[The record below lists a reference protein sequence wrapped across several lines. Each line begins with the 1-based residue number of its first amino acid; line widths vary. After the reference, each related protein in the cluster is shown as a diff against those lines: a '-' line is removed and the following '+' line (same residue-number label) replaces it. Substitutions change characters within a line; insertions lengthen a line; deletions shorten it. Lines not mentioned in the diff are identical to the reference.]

1 MINIYKKPLLDYFDA
16 KMKKFDDRYHDKYR
30 FFTCMS
36 NKPGIFEDHD
46 VLYLVEY
53 NKIMDNE
60 IWQNFSSI
68 DIRCYI
74 FKHYIYSKDCYYL
87 YNESD
92 IDQLFTEAEIAI
104 KI

>member
-1 MINIYKKPLLDYFDA
+1 
-16 KMKKFDDRYHDKYR
+16 
-30 FFTCMS
+30 
-36 NKPGIFEDHD
+36 
-46 VLYLVEY
+46 
-53 NKIMDNE
+53 MDNE

-87 YNESD
+87 YDESD